1 MKPISGK
8 RLCKLRKLRGWTFDH
23 IRGSHHVY
31 THPDAP
37 RPIPVPVHG
46 NRDLRAGT
54 QRSIMREAGL
64 TDDDLLDDAVH
75 LRADLTRSFA

>member
-8 RLCKLRKLRGWTFDH
+8 RLCKVLKTRGWTLDH

-37 RPIPVPVHG
+37 RPIPGPVHG
-46 NRDLRAGT
+46 NRELRAGT
-54 QRSIMREAGL
+54 QRPIIREAGL
-64 TDDDLLDDAVH
+64 TDDDI
-75 LRADLTRSFA
+75 